1 MRDVLSH
8 VISTVRQLLVI
19 FMKRVIAVLI
29 CFVLAILIVK
39 FVPMPEVLKSP
50 YKAEV
55 VETWETQN
63 TPFRIRVDKHIERG
77 GFMAAL
83 NGAYYVFQSES
94 GKHSNQWRQ
103 VMEIRHDDPNEIP
116 REQVRFAGDKVGH
129 FFMGNDYAVTNDA
142 GESWRI
148 FKICEFLRTDEQCA
162 GIKDLQIDADG
173 KGEVKIHSSSKYK
186 DGLKVLETLDFGR
199 SWREK

>member
-1 MRDVLSH
+1 
-8 VISTVRQLLVI
+8 
-19 FMKRVIAVLI
+19 MKRVIAVLI

-39 FVPMPEVLKSP
+39 LVPMPEVLKSP

-63 TPFRIRVDKHIERG
+63 TPFRIRVDKYIERG

-94 GKHSNQWRQ
+94 GKRSNQWRQ
-103 VMEIRHDDPNEIP
+103 VMEIRHDDPNDIP
-116 REQVRFAGDKVGH
+116 REQVRFAGDKVGY
-129 FFMGNDYAVTNDA
+129 FFFGNNYAVTNDA

-162 GIKDLQIDADG
+162 GIKDLQINTG
-173 KGEVKIHSSSKYK
+173 GTGEVKIHSSPKYK
-186 DGLKVLETLDFGR
+186 DGLKVLETVDFGR
-199 SWREK
+199 NWRDK

>member
-1 MRDVLSH
+1 
-8 VISTVRQLLVI
+8 
-19 FMKRVIAVLI
+19 MKRVIAVLI

-63 TPFRIRVDKHIERG
+63 TPFRIRIDKHIERG
-77 GFMAAL
+77 GFAAAL

-94 GKHSNQWRQ
+94 GKNSNQWRE
-103 VMEIRHDDPNEIP
+103 VMMLRHDDPNDIP
-116 REQVRFAGDKVGH
+116 REQVRFAGDKVGY
-129 FFMGNDYAVTNDA
+129 FFMNSDYAVTSDA

-148 FKICEFLRTDEQCA
+148 FKICEFLPSEDQCSGITD
-162 GIKDLQIDADG
+162 LRIDADG
-173 KGEVKIHSSSKYK
+173 TGEVKIYSSAKYK
-186 DGLKVLETLDFGR
+186 NHLKVLETTDFAR

>member
-1 MRDVLSH
+1 
-8 VISTVRQLLVI
+8 
-19 FMKRVIAVLI
+19 MKRVIAVLI
-29 CFVLAILIVK
+29 CFVVAILIVK
-39 FVPMPEVLKSP
+39 VLPTPEFLQSP

-55 VETWETQN
+55 VETWETAN

-94 GKHSNQWRQ
+94 GSCTNQWRE
-103 VMEIRHDDPNEIP
+103 VMTIRHDDPNDIP
-116 REQVRFAGDKVGH
+116 REQVRFAGDKVGY
-129 FFMGNDYAVTNDA
+129 FFMNSDYAVTNDA

-148 FKICEFLRTDEQCA
+148 FKICEFLPIGEQCS
-162 GIKDLQIDADG
+162 GITDLRINADG
-173 KGEVKIHSSSKYK
+173 TGEVKIYSSAKYK
-186 DGLKVLETLDFGR
+186 DRLNVLETKDFGR

>member
-1 MRDVLSH
+1 
-8 VISTVRQLLVI
+8 
-19 FMKRVIAVLI
+19 MKRVIAVLI

-39 FVPMPEVLKSP
+39 VLPMPKFLQSP

-63 TPFRIRVDKHIERG
+63 TPFRIRVDMHIERG
-77 GFMAAL
+77 GFMSAATA
-83 NGAYYVFQSES
+83 GAYYVFYSES
-94 GKHSNQWRQ
+94 GNCSNQWRQ
-103 VMEIRHDDPNEIP
+103 VMEVRHDDPNDIP
-116 REQVRFAGDKVGH
+116 REQVRFAGDKVGY
-129 FFMGNDYAVTNDA
+129 FFFGNDYAVTNDA

-148 FKICEFLRTDEQCA
+148 FKVCDFLPSGEGCF

-186 DGLKVLETLDFGR
+186 DGLKVLETMDFGR

>member
-1 MRDVLSH
+1 
-8 VISTVRQLLVI
+8 
-19 FMKRVIAVLI
+19 
-29 CFVLAILIVK
+29 LAILIVK

-77 GFMAAL
+77 GFMAVL

-94 GKHSNQWRQ
+94 GKNSNQWRE
-103 VMEIRHDDPNEIP
+103 VMTLRHDDPNDIP
-116 REQVRFAGDKVGH
+116 REQVRFAGDKVGYL
-129 FFMGNDYAVTNDA
+129 FMNSDYAVTNDA

-148 FKICEFLRTDEQCA
+148 FKICEFLPSGEQCK
-162 GIKDLQIDADG
+162 GITDLRIDVDG
-173 KGEVKIHSSSKYK
+173 TGEVKIYSSAKYK
-186 DGLKVLETLDFGR
+186 DHLKVLETTDFGR

>member
-1 MRDVLSH
+1 
-8 VISTVRQLLVI
+8 
-19 FMKRVIAVLI
+19 MKRVIAVLI
-29 CFVLAILIVK
+29 CFVLAILAVN
-39 FVPMPEVLKSP
+39 FVPIPESLKSP

-77 GFMAAL
+77 GLLAAL

-94 GKHSNQWRQ
+94 GKNSNQWRE
-103 VMEIRHDDPNEIP
+103 VMTIHLDDPDDIP
-116 REQVRFAGDKVGH
+116 REQVRFAGDKVAY
-129 FFMGNDYAVTNDA
+129 FYMNSDYAVTNDA

-148 FKICEFLRTDEQCA
+148 FKVCEFLTSREDCK
-162 GIKDLQIDADG
+162 GIKDLRIDADG
-173 KGEVKIHSSSKYK
+173 KGEVKIDSPAKHK
-186 DGLKVLETLDFGR
+186 DDLKVLETSNFGR

>member
-1 MRDVLSH
+1 VVAVSAH
-8 VISTVRQLLVI
+8 VISAVRQLSLK

-63 TPFRIRVDKHIERG
+63 TPFRVRVDKHIERG
-77 GFMAAL
+77 GFMAVL

-94 GKHSNQWRQ
+94 GKNSNQWRE
-103 VMEIRHDDPNEIP
+103 VMTLRHDDPNDIP
-116 REQVRFAGDKVGH
+116 REQVRFAADKVGY

-148 FKICEFLRTDEQCA
+148 FKICDFLPSDEQCA

-173 KGEVKIHSSSKYK
+173 RGQVTIHSSSKYQ
-186 DGLKVLETLDFGR
+186 DGLKVLETTDFGR
-199 SWREK
+199 SWRGK

>member
-1 MRDVLSH
+1 
-8 VISTVRQLLVI
+8 
-19 FMKRVIAVLI
+19 MKRVIAVLV

-77 GFMAAL
+77 GFMPVL
-83 NGAYYVFQSES
+83 GGAYYVFQSES
-94 GKHSNQWRQ
+94 GKNSNQWRQ
-103 VMEIRHDDPNEIP
+103 VMEIRHDDPNDIP
-116 REQVRFAGDKVGH
+116 REQVRFAGNKVGY
-129 FFMGNDYAVTNDA
+129 FFFGNDYAVTNDA

-148 FKICEFLRTDEQCA
+148 FKICEFLRSDEQCS
-162 GIKDLQIDADG
+162 GITDLRIDAEG
-173 KGEVKIHSSSKYK
+173 KGEVKIYSSAKYK
-186 DGLKVLETLDFGR
+186 DNLKVLQTTDFGR

>member
-1 MRDVLSH
+1 
-8 VISTVRQLLVI
+8 
-19 FMKRVIAVLI
+19 MKRVITVLI

-39 FVPMPEVLKSP
+39 FVPMPEVFKSP

-63 TPFRIRVDKHIERG
+63 TPFRVRVDKHIERG
-77 GFMAAL
+77 GFAGVL

-94 GKHSNQWRQ
+94 GKNSNQWRE
-103 VMEIRHDDPNEIP
+103 VMTLRDDDPNDIL
-116 REQVRFAGDKVGH
+116 REQVRFAGNRVGY
-129 FFMGNDYAVTNDA
+129 FFMNSDYAVTNDA

-148 FKICEFLRTDEQCA
+148 FKICEFLPSNEPCKGITD
-162 GIKDLQIDADG
+162 LRIDADG
-173 KGEVKIHSSSKYK
+173 RGEVKIYSSAKYK
-186 DGLKVLETLDFGR
+186 DNLKILQTTDFGR